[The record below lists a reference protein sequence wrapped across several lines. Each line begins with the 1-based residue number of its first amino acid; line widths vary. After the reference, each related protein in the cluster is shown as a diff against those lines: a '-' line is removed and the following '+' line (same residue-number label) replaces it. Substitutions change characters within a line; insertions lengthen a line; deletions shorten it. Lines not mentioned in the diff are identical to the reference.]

1 MHAPCP
7 APGCPPAQ
15 ELAAPQAM
23 VRRDGAW
30 VELPVRELVVGDLVA
45 LKGGDIIPADCKVGL
60 RRR

>member
-1 MHAPCP
+1 
-7 APGCPPAQ
+7 
-15 ELAAPQAM
+15 M

-30 VELPVRELVVGDLVA
+30 VELPVRELVVGELVA